1 MARVAPGGALKTQTE
16 QSDGFSKGKTHV
28 SVTRPEGFL
37 LRVEVLS
44 KIDLPP
50 TNVFDIL
57 CDSENGKVFR
67 NHQVTK

>member
-1 MARVAPGGALKTQTE
+1 MSRV
-16 QSDGFSKGKTHV
+16 SDGPSGSSSGSFSQGKTHV

-50 TNVFDIL
+50 SSVFGIL
-57 CDSENGKVFR
+57 VDSENGHIFR
-67 NHQVTK
+67 NHQVM